1 MFVQILA
8 VFFQIGAG
16 EQINYV
22 PMKGSLN
29 QGAWK
34 SMEAG
39 WQSALKSGKK
49 VEVDIKI
56 ICGTNKRP
64 IKFEVEWKIDGNID
78 SDEFIN

>member
-1 MFVQILA
+1 MIAAIFD
-8 VFFQIGAG
+8 GAG

-39 WQSALKSGKK
+39 WQNALKSGKK

-56 ICGTNKRP
+56 IYGTDKRP
-64 IKFEVEWKIDGNID
+64 IKFEIEWETAG
-78 SDEFIN
+78 EFFSKEFVN